1 MFAVALISGANLGPA
16 SARQRVSDPQFW
28 ERWNDNASRLV
39 GTTAA
44 ALVKELDSD
53 STKWNY
59 MNCVPLLKDRPVLV
73 LEADDRN
80 TSDNQELADRLRKGG
95 DARVTE
101 VHMHTDHP
109 FSDHRIAM
117 QAAIVNWLESITK
130 KTP

>member
-1 MFAVALISGANLGPA
+1 M
-16 SARQRVSDPQFW
+16 
-28 ERWNDNASRLV
+28 
-39 GTTAA
+39 
-44 ALVKELDSD
+44 KELDSD

-59 MNCVPLLKDRPVLV
+59 MNCVPLLKNRPVLV

-117 QAAIVNWLESITK
+117 QAAIVNWLESLFTTVGRTSDRSPFVLK
-130 KTP
+130 AQSRR